1 MKKTSKVSVV
11 EIHKEI
17 DLIQSCINRMAQNS
31 FMIKGWFVSIYAV
44 VLALMPKKVDMQLL
58 CITLIVV
65 NLLFWY
71 LDAFYLRMRKIYRKM
86 YEWVLSAR
94 AHNNRELMYQLNPK
108 LYQNKIDNTESI
120 WKVMWSQTLR
130 LFYLVPLIIVFV
142 VLVSHISK

>member
-44 VLALMPKKVDMQLL
+44 VLALMPKKVDIQLL

-71 LDAFYLRMRKIYRKM
+71 LDAFYLRMEKIYRKI
-86 YEWVLSAR
+86 
-94 AHNNRELMYQLNPK
+94 K
-108 LYQNKIDNTESI
+108 NKKKFGKI
-120 WKVMWSQTLR
+120 L
-130 LFYLVPLIIVFV
+130 P
-142 VLVSHISK
+142 